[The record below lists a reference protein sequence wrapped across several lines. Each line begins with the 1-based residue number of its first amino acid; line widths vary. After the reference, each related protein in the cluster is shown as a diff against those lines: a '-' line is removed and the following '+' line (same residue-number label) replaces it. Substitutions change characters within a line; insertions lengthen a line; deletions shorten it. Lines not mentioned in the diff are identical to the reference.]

1 MEWFSKL
8 FGRSGKAKRE
18 FPNLTRGKDPLEL
31 WNKTGELGDGAFGKV
46 YKAENRETGVLA
58 ALKRVP
64 IQDETELEDFM
75 VEIDILT
82 ECKHRNIVD
91 LYQAFFHDSAL
102 WIFIEF
108 CAGGAVDDIIIE
120 LDHGLSEPQIRCITH
135 QMLQALECLHTSGC
149 IHRDLKAGNILLCPD
164 GSIRL
169 ADFGVSARPNKGQ
182 QQKKRDTFIGTP
194 YWMAPEVVVCE
205 TNKDAPYD
213 QKADIWSVGITLIE
227 LADMNPPYHEMSPM
241 RVLLKIT
248 RSDPPTVELPHKWS
262 KEFNSFLRKCLTKNP
277 ETRSSATELL
287 QHPFVASVS
296 HHKPLR
302 ALYQEVKSEV
312 VELVE
317 ELPEDAD
324 ITTQEEHTETTVGDR
339 GHTAAIP
346 NGMCEPNTVR
356 QETFEGRNFRV
367 LKKHISRRKLP
378 CIFAGYSIQILP
390 PTKFAEKTF

>member
-1 MEWFSKL
+1 
-8 FGRSGKAKRE
+8 
-18 FPNLTRGKDPLEL
+18 
-31 WNKTGELGDGAFGKV
+31 
-46 YKAENRETGVLA
+46 
-58 ALKRVP
+58 
-64 IQDETELEDFM
+64 
-75 VEIDILT
+75 
-82 ECKHRNIVD
+82 
-91 LYQAFFHDSAL
+91 
-102 WIFIEF
+102 
-108 CAGGAVDDIIIE
+108 
-120 LDHGLSEPQIRCITH
+120 
-135 QMLQALECLHTSGC
+135 MLQALECLHTSGC

-324 ITTQEEHTETTVGDR
+324 ITTQEEHTVR
-339 GHTAAIP
+339 SHTHHYTIH
-346 NGMCEPNTVR
+346 C
-356 QETFEGRNFRV
+356 
-367 LKKHISRRKLP
+367 
-378 CIFAGYSIQILP
+378 SIILV
-390 PTKFAEKTF
+390 T